1 MTITQFDKMIEKITD
16 VSSLVQGIPLS
27 TFEELLKDLDE
38 KELYPLFTKL
48 SQEKKVD
55 TEYIDLLAS
64 IIEEKI
70 ELWSMVNEVFNAKK

>member
-70 ELWSMVNEVFNAKK
+70 ELWGMVNEVFNAKK